1 MEKKQYECE
10 CGKSEH
16 DADALFC
23 TNCGKKIEETA
34 VTASSSENYLD
45 L

>member
-1 MEKKQYECE
+1 MQQKHYECD

-16 DADALFC
+16 DEDALFC

-34 VTASSSENYLD
+34 VTASSSKDYLG